1 MFSSFV
7 GRAANESKDKSPPAE
22 AAAVSHRSARLTA
35 LQVSE
40 SIPKYLQLHPV
51 HLYLHLR
58 MCCRDVSTNY
68 ALQCNALTCHSAE
81 HTHTLSVTPMKQCM
95 HYMSVVFRRISAQRS
110 TWEYNNFGIGTRRS
124 NYEKIK
130 TPDARNARYINILDA
145 IRNLSFYVSRNPNSR
160 WKHKSLE
167 RKPDLAT

>member
-7 GRAANESKDKSPPAE
+7 GRAANESKGKSPPAE

-51 HLYLHLR
+51 HLYLR
-58 MCCRDVSTNY
+58 MCSRDVSANY

-81 HTHTLSVTPMKQCM
+81 HTRTHSQSLPYSNICIICPSYFEELVLSGPLENTTTLAKEHGDQIMK
-95 HYMSVVFRRISAQRS
+95 R
-110 TWEYNNFGIGTRRS
+110 
-124 NYEKIK
+124 
-130 TPDARNARYINILDA
+130 
-145 IRNLSFYVSRNPNSR
+145 
-160 WKHKSLE
+160 
-167 RKPDLAT
+167 